1 MKVKHATAKLNF
13 LELTSKVGWR
23 KIPAITPEGE
33 VDGDIA
39 LIDFINM
46 CERLQM
52 RHAVDASIVGDV
64 CPAHLPLPLR

>member
-1 MKVKHATAKLNF
+1 M
-13 LELTSKVGWR
+13 ES
-23 KIPAITPEGE
+23 EGE

-52 RHAVDASIVGDV
+52 RHAVDASIVDDV